1 VVVEVSL
8 QLDCLHH
15 IRYAYAM
22 TIQQMVEISADH
34 RLLLDI
40 RVPSELPTGKTM
52 VELTFNSDIGI
63 SETVV
68 RNAVKSLRGLFKDT
82 DDSLEAFMERKHADK
97 ALEYEIEERR
107 IQEREG

>member
-1 VVVEVSL
+1 
-8 QLDCLHH
+8 
-15 IRYAYAM
+15 
-22 TIQQMVEISADH
+22 MVEIPADH

-40 RVPSELPTGKTM
+40 RVPSELPSGKAM
-52 VELTFNSDIGI
+52 VELTFNSAAEV
-63 SETVV
+63 SEMVT

-107 IQEREG
+107 MRERENL